1 MTDEQ
6 SASAL
11 GAPRLSERE
20 LRSLLEVGRALVSE
34 LDVEVVLRQVLDTA
48 RELTRAQYA
57 ALGIIDPSGEELER
71 FLFVGLDE
79 ATRQRIGPLPRG
91 RGVLGELIRN
101 PAPLRLPDVTAH
113 PRSYGFPSGHPPMRS
128 FLGVPIAIRGEAFG
142 NLYLTEK
149 DDRAEFSETDEEL
162 VLVLAEWA
170 AIAIDNARL
179 YESVAARRGE
189 LERAVRGLEA
199 TAAVARAVGF
209 ETELARV
216 LELIVKRGRAMLDA
230 RSLLVLL
237 DEGTGRLR
245 VTAAA
250 GEVGGKLIGT
260 ELPGSGTL
268 AGTVLESGA
277 PERVA
282 DLGARAGHGL
292 AEVAGGATSAVVVP
306 LGFRGRA
313 RGVLIALDRVGGG
326 VAFDPDDEHLLTS
339 FAASAAIAIATAQ
352 SVEADRLRSSI
363 RAAEQERKRWAREL
377 HDETLQELGA
387 VKLLLETAHVAG
399 SQEALA
405 AAARRGVEQLD
416 LTIQGLQSLITE
428 LRPAALDELGVEP
441 AVRALLER
449 TAITS
454 GLEVDACID
463 LAHPSGRSA
472 TRLEPEVTTTIY
484 RLVQEALTN
493 ATKHAGAERVTVE
506 IVEEGPT
513 VTVEVTDDGGGFERA
528 DVSRGFGLVGMEER
542 VALVGGTLVVDS
554 KPGRGTRV
562 RAELPAR
569 HVEPPPAS
577 RGRIA

>member
-1 MTDEQ
+1 
-6 SASAL
+6 
-11 GAPRLSERE
+11 
-20 LRSLLEVGRALVSE
+20 VGRALVSA

-79 ATRQRIGPLPRG
+79 AARQRIGPLPRG

-101 PAPLRLPDVTAH
+101 PAPLRLADVTAH
-113 PRSYGFPSGHPPMRS
+113 PRSYGFPAGHPPMRS

-149 DDRAEFSETDEEL
+149 DDEAEFSETDEEL
-162 VLVLAEWA
+162 VRVLAEWA

-179 YESVAARRGE
+179 YESVEARRGE

-199 TAAVARAVGF
+199 TAAVARAVGL

-230 RSLLVLL
+230 RSLIVLL
-237 DEGTGRLR
+237 DEGSGRLR

-250 GEVGGKLIGT
+250 GEVGGEVIGT

-268 AGTVLESGA
+268 AGTVLETGA

-292 AEVAGGATSAVVVP
+292 EDVAGRATSAVVVP

-313 RGVLIALDRVGGG
+313 RGVLIALDRVGGD
-326 VAFDPDDEHLLTS
+326 VVFDPDDEHLLTS

-352 SVEADRLRSSI
+352 SVEADRRRSSI

-387 VKLLLETAHVAG
+387 VKLLLETAQIAD
-399 SQEALA
+399 SQQALTA
-405 AAARRGVEQLD
+405 AAGRGVEQLD

-449 TAITS
+449 TAATS
-454 GLEVDACID
+454 GLEMDARID
-463 LAHPSGRSA
+463 LAHPSGRSS

-513 VTVEVTDDGGGFERA
+513 VTVAISDDGSGFERA

-554 KPGRGTRV
+554 KPGSGTRV

-577 RGRIA
+577 RGSGV

>member
-34 LDVEVVLRQVLDTA
+34 LDVEVVLRHVLDTA

-399 SQEALA
+399 SQEAL
-405 AAARRGVEQLD
+405 
-416 LTIQGLQSLITE
+416 
-428 LRPAALDELGVEP
+428 DELGVEP